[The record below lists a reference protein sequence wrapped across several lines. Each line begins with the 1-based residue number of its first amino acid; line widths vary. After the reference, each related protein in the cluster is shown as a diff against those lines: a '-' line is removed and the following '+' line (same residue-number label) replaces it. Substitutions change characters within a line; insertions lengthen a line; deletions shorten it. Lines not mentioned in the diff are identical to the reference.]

1 MSLIIAKLV
10 YCVIIGYL
18 LGSIPFGVIVSR
30 SQSKIDIL
38 KSGSGKMGTT
48 NVLRTSGKK
57 AAGMVLVGDLIKG
70 MLPVIIAGAVF
81 GSDLLIVGEV
91 GLGAL
96 VAQVLAGL
104 AAMVGHNWSIF
115 LKFKGGRGVATF
127 FGGLIALCPPV
138 GLISGEILII
148 SAVLTRYM
156 SFGSIVG
163 TSAAYLM
170 LIPLTILYHFPVEYL
185 GFAVIGAIMII
196 IMHKDNINR
205 LFAGTE
211 RKIGQKAEHLTPRS
225 EKHGA

>member
-1 MSLIIAKLV
+1 MSLIIAKLI
-10 YCVIIGYL
+10 YIVIIGYL

-30 SQSKIDIL
+30 SQNRVDIL

-57 AAGMVLVGDLIKG
+57 AAVMVLVGDLIKG
-70 MLPVIIAGAVF
+70 VLPVLIAGAVF
-81 GSDLLIVGEV
+81 GNDLLIIRDVGF
-91 GLGAL
+91 GAL
-96 VAQVLAGL
+96 MAQVLAGL

-156 SFGSIVG
+156 SFGSILG

-170 LIPLTILYHFPVEYL
+170 LIPLTIYYNFPLEYL

-205 LFAGTE
+205 LFSGTE
-211 RKIGQKAEHLTPRS
+211 RKIGQKTEHLAPHS